1 MRRIVLSVRV
11 ALSWN
16 NDVDDDDDDD
26 ADDDDDD
33 ADLSR
38 KKSFGGTAGMAFVS
52 TVCSRSHGVGINA
65 VRYFLF

>member
-1 MRRIVLSVRV
+1 M

-52 TVCSRSHGVGINA
+52 TVCSRSHGGGINA
-65 VRYFLF
+65 V